1 MESSLNL
8 KTYKIPRIRYSL
20 IRESYADSPIEK
32 VQNSSDLVDF
42 LHDQLDDWDREVF
55 LVIHLDVKNQII
67 DMQHICLMISGQIG
81 IDNSFVQ

>member
-42 LHDQLDDWDREVF
+42 LHDQL
-55 LVIHLDVKNQII
+55 LLYA
-67 DMQHICLMISGQIG
+67 S
-81 IDNSFVQ
+81 